1 MIVTKTES
9 ETNLVKLDDLKSGDL
24 FEYSNYLY
32 IKSNKPST
40 SGRYE
45 TVVCILLYNGHFCEF
60 VHDIEV
66 YPARLVNNE
75 LNYEIDA
82 EKAEL
87 INHRR
92 ELNNN
97 SNTMKVDENLY
108 KFYEIIPVDDLKD
121 KDKLKKMPYIVQ
133 DLAGIAIY
141 LNKPICNIENYDANC
156 KERKQD
162 RIINDWIEYLGKE
175 NYIFATTAYVSVQEY
190 PESEYYNQISYGKID
205 LTGKKSIPFD
215 KVINEQGKMLEEIGF
230 TNINDTCNFEFS
242 KAYLYTDSEIGKAAL
257 KIIRE
262 S

>member
-82 EKAEL
+82 EKAES
-87 INHRR
+87 INHQR

-121 KDKLKKMPYIVQ
+121 ENKLKKMPFIVQ

-162 RIINDWIEYLGKE
+162 RIINDCIEYLGKE

-190 PESEYYNQISYGKID
+190 PKSKYYNSFGGLRDDSKIPV
-205 LTGKKSIPFD
+205 PFD
-215 KVINEQGKMLEEIGF
+215 TVIEQQSIMLEEIGF
-230 TNINDTCNFEFS
+230 TNINNICNLEFS
-242 KAYLYTDSEIGKAAL
+242 EAYLYTDSELGKKVLIGL
-257 KIIRE
+257 QLV
-262 S
+262 